1 MTFKKDLKGIIVVII
16 IKKCLISFIMKI
28 LKTIA
33 TRINRLSLTSAYPLL
48 GVSFIFIGVVI
59 SIYELIIPGII
70 LLIGGAV
77 HRGYRHKRDN

>member
-1 MTFKKDLKGIIVVII
+1 MTFKNDLKGVIVVII
-16 IKKCLISFIMKI
+16 IKKWLISFIMKI
-28 LKTIA
+28 LKTITA
-33 TRINRLSLTSAYPLL
+33 GINRLSFTSAYPLL

-77 HRGYRHKRDN
+77 HRGYRRRRGN